1 MPKFY
6 EKRRQKYYAVLDV
19 PKALREQLGIS
30 RRFVKSLQTDS
41 ESIAR
46 IRVLPVI
53 AKWKQEIA
61 LAKAS
66 SSSGSELLDTV
77 IKVRQD
83 AQRMK
88 REGVEEWEI
97 EMVHEDIGYSR
108 SWDGESGQFVA
119 DDTLLANAVS
129 IVHGNSILLAEHIEE
144 HLENKDS
151 TPKSKDMAR
160 TALIAFAKEFP
171 LAEVVTERGVR
182 DWIIRTMERERKLS
196 YSTIKREVSPIKM
209 YWKWLKRY
217 KGLDA
222 PTPFEDVLPPAPSK
236 NSKSKSSIDVIG
248 FSVSDYHKILEAVP
262 ERDRNLRNL
271 IVIGAHTGCRIEELC
286 SLRTEDVLSDRVQL
300 VDAKTKAGLRTI
312 PIHNAIIQLVAELVD
327 TSTDGYLISGEKPD
341 NKYAKRS
348 SGIGKRFGRLKTKLG
363 YGRNQ
368 VFHSWRH
375 SMTTQLENAE
385 RPLNQIQR
393 VIGHT
398 VSGMTFAR
406 YSDGLAFE
414 TSKEIINLVDWRL

>member
-236 NSKSKSSIDVIG
+236 NSKSKSSVDING
-248 FSVSDYHKILEAVP
+248 FSVSDYHKILGAVP
-262 ERDRNLRNL
+262 EKDRNLRNL
-271 IVIGAHTGCRIEELC
+271 IIIGAHTGCRIEELC
-286 SLRTEDVLSDRVQL
+286 ALRTEDVLSDRIQL

-327 TSTDGYLISGEKPD
+327 TSTDGYLISGEKPA

>member
-108 SWDGESGQFVA
+108 SWDEESGQFVA

-236 NSKSKSSIDVIG
+236 NSKSKSSVDING
-248 FSVSDYHKILEAVP
+248 FSVSDYHKILGAVP
-262 ERDRNLRNL
+262 EKDRNLRNL
-271 IVIGAHTGCRIEELC
+271 IIIGAHTGCRIEELC
-286 SLRTEDVLSDRVQL
+286 ALRTKDVLSDRIQL

-327 TSTDGYLISGEKPD
+327 TSTDGYLISGEKPA

>member
-196 YSTIKREVSPIKM
+196 YGTIKREVSPIKM

-236 NSKSKSSIDVIG
+236 NSKSKSSVDING
-248 FSVSDYHKILEAVP
+248 FSVSDYHKILGAVP

-271 IVIGAHTGCRIEELC
+271 IIIGAHTGCRIEELC
-286 SLRTEDVLSDRVQL
+286 ALRTEDVLSDRIQL

-327 TSTDGYLISGEKPD
+327 TSTDGYLISGEKPA

>member
-108 SWDGESGQFVA
+108 SWDEESGQFVA

-236 NSKSKSSIDVIG
+236 NSKSKSSIDING
-248 FSVSDYHKILEAVP
+248 FSVSDYHKIIGAVP
-262 ERDRNLRNL
+262 EKDRNLRNL
-271 IVIGAHTGCRIEELC
+271 IIIGAHTGCRIEELC
-286 SLRTEDVLSDRVQL
+286 ALRTEDVLSDRIQL

-327 TSTDGYLISGEKPD
+327 TSTDGYLISGEKPA

>member
-66 SSSGSELLDTV
+66 GSSGNELLDTV

-83 AQRMK
+83 TQRLKAQ
-88 REGVEEWEI
+88 GLDNWEI
-97 EMVHEDIGYSR
+97 QMAQEDVAMDAALGEKNDYSGDH
-108 SWDGESGQFVA
+108 S
-119 DDTLLANAVS
+119 LANAVS
-129 IVHGNSILLAEHIEE
+129 IVHGDSILLAEHIEE

-171 LAEVVTERGVR
+171 LAEAVTERGVR

-209 YWKWLKRY
+209 YWKWLRRY

-222 PTPFEDVLPPAPSK
+222 PNPFGDVLPPAPNK